1 MTLIDAVKA
10 KFPGWHVT
18 EDSGIVDADLGP
30 VNVEFHAIGQSV
42 VARVFVGIRAIAGG
56 TGATVD
62 LAVAALR
69 AEIGEIEHGC
79 AAALVALGG
88 TR

>member
-1 MTLIDAVKA
+1 MRLVDDVKA
-10 KFPGWHVT
+10 KFPGWHVA

-30 VNVEFHAIGQSV
+30 VNVELHTVGQAV
-42 VARVFVGIRAIAGG
+42 VARVFVGIRAIATG

-62 LAVAALR
+62 LAVAALK

-79 AAALVALGG
+79 AAATVALGG